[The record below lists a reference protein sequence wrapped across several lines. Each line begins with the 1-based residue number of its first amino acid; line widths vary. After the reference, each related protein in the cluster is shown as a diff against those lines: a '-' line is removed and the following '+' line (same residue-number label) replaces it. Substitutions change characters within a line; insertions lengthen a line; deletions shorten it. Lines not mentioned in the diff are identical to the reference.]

1 MYTQG
6 VFMPVV
12 KVSEEITQYISK
24 EDFERLLSN
33 PSITERDI
41 NFKETKSLKALLSE
55 FGY

>member
-1 MYTQG
+1 
-6 VFMPVV
+6 MPVV

-41 NFKETKSLKALLSE
+41 NFKETKSLKSILSE